1 MLLFLRGQN
10 NKYNY
15 NVAINNKVT
24 IVCTKNTAND
34 HNYNVYKK
42 GDLHIASTNDMLNK
56 ILLDLK
62 QMGGINASSIAS
74 RDGLLVVSDM
84 DSESHAETFAAMSA
98 TMLGAA
104 ENATTELGKGI
115 PDRVIVESDHGKLV
129 AMGAGPKALLVILTE
144 PDAGLG
150 LILVELEKSV
160 EKIKKIM

>member
-1 MLLFLRGQN
+1 
-10 NKYNY
+10 
-15 NVAINNKVT
+15 
-24 IVCTKNTAND
+24 
-34 HNYNVYKK
+34 
-42 GDLHIASTNDMLNK
+42 MLNK
-56 ILLDLK
+56 ILSDLK

-84 DSESHAETFAAMSA
+84 ESESHAETFAAMSA

-115 PDRVIVESDHGKLV
+115 PDRVIVESDNGKLV
-129 AMGAGPKALLVILTE
+129 AMGAGPKALLVILTK

>member
-1 MLLFLRGQN
+1 MYQ
-10 NKYNY
+10 
-15 NVAINNKVT
+15 
-24 IVCTKNTAND
+24 
-34 HNYNVYKK
+34 KK
-42 GDLHIASTNDMLNK
+42 GDLYIVPTNDMLNK

-84 DSESHAETFAAMSA
+84 ESESHAETFAAMSA

-160 EKIKKIM
+160 EKIKKIMQ

>member
-1 MLLFLRGQN
+1 M
-10 NKYNY
+10 
-15 NVAINNKVT
+15 
-24 IVCTKNTAND
+24 
-34 HNYNVYKK
+34 KK

-62 QMGGINASSIAS
+62 QMGGITASSIAS
-74 RDGLLVVSDM
+74 RDGILIVSDM
-84 DSESHAETFAAMSA
+84 ESQSHAETFAAMSA

-104 ENATTELGKGI
+104 ESATTELRKGI
-115 PDRVIVESDHGKLV
+115 PDRIIVESDHGKLI